1 MKSKTPDDNNTMNP
15 LALTVIAMP
24 AFAAMVAVVS
34 LSNNLPLINPVVTE
48 ITPTPQAAL
57 R

>member
-1 MKSKTPDDNNTMNP
+1 MNP